1 MSTEIALSR
10 RQKVFAVAEVTPGTL
25 VFPTAADF
33 IRPAGDA
40 VMNQTPAFMDSK
52 EKADTLDV
60 LDQFTNALPPG
71 DWSCPMYLRLK
82 DLSTKPQGAVLLES
96 LLGGY
101 TAGGVIDG
109 TLTANIDG
117 AVTTLGYSN
126 LADGVLPPAG
136 VITIGTEKIRYS
148 GVTVLTATTGTL
160 TNCVRG
166 YGGTTAV
173 SHTLGDALVLAS
185 PFFYPTTS
193 APAFSI
199 WIQTDHF
206 VQFLTG
212 ATTNNTTVSVK
223 NEDGVTFNL
232 KGQGMRMGWAGTDE
246 LVGAETAGSTVI
258 TVQDSNKYTVGA
270 RIYNKTKADYATAGY
285 EITAIN
291 GSDLTITPGI
301 AKVGGWSDG
310 DVIAGYLPDPGALTT
325 AVIENRKSAVK
336 INNVTGKLRTTDI
349 TIDTPKTYLSDE
361 VGTQYVS
368 EYVEDM
374 RKISATVNSYFK
386 KDDVGKF
393 KTAAEGTGVPLEVIY
408 GDTMGKTLSV
418 YMPKMK
424 LSVPTINFESPTVS
438 LQTTATALGT
448 QGEDSIYMIVI

>member
-1 MSTEIALSR
+1 MSTDIALSR

-25 VFPTAADF
+25 VFPAIADF

-71 DWSCPMYLRLK
+71 EWSVPMYLRLK
-82 DLSTKPQGAVLLES
+82 DLATKPQGAVLLES

-101 TAGGVIDG
+101 KAGGIIDG
-109 TLTANIDG
+109 TLTANIDA
-117 AVTTLGYSN
+117 AVTTIGYSA
-126 LADGVLPPAG
+126 LADGVMPPTG
-136 VITIGTEKIRYS
+136 VITIGTEKIKYS
-148 GVTVLTATTGTL
+148 GVTVLTSLNGTL

-166 YGGTTAV
+166 YGGSTAA
-173 SHTLGDALVLAS
+173 SHTLGDALVLSS
-185 PFFYPTTS
+185 PHFYPTTS
-193 APAFSI
+193 APSFSL
-199 WIQTDHF
+199 WVQTDFF

-212 ATTNNTTVSVK
+212 ATANNATVSVK

-246 LVGAETAGSTVI
+246 LVGAETVGSTLI
-258 TVQDSNKYTVGA
+258 TVQDSNKFTVGA
-270 RIYNKTKADYATAGY
+270 RIYNKTKADYATNGY
-285 EITAIN
+285 EITAIS
-291 GSDLTITPGI
+291 GSDLTITPGVQ
-301 AKVGGWSDG
+301 KVGGWSNA
-310 DVIAGYLPDPGALTT
+310 DVIAGYLPDPGTLSTS
-325 AVIENRKSAVK
+325 VIENRKSAVK
-336 INNVTGKLRTTDI
+336 INNVAGKLRTTDI
-349 TIDTPKTYLSDE
+349 TIDTPKNYLSDE

-374 RKISATVNSYFK
+374 RKTSATINSYFK
-386 KDDVGKF
+386 KADIGKF
-393 KTAAEGTGVPLEVIY
+393 KTAAEGSGVPLEIIY

-418 YMPKMK
+418 YMPRMK
-424 LSVPTINFESPTVS
+424 LSVPNINFESPTVS

-448 QGEDSIYMIVI
+448 QGEDSVFMVVI